1 MEMCVRCKHGH
12 ECPYMETSDMLH
24 VFLEGDG
31 EIERLKAEIDNLCG
45 ALEARINEVFE
56 VSKKFHFDFDM
67 IECEGYAAYEVDW
80 SDKDLQKWHA
90 LVMGLYEL
98 AGNCKSKVG
107 VRIPFG
113 MFNAVLNVLERYL
126 NVVESGKVISKN

>member
-31 EIERLKAEIDNLCG
+31 EVERLKASIDILCE
-45 ALEARINEVFE
+45 ALEVRIHEVFE
-56 VSKKFHFDFDM
+56 VSKKFHFDVDM
-67 IECEGYAAYEVDW
+67 IGCEGYEDASDW
-80 SDKDLQKWHA
+80 SDKDLQKWHV

-107 VRIPFG
+107 VRIPFK
-113 MFNAVLNVLERYL
+113 MFDVLVDVAERYL
-126 NVVESGKVISKN
+126 NVVEGGKVISPN